1 MKHTF
6 QRPKCSDH
14 YSIVTSLGI
23 EVRDNSF
30 DLRETILFEGGLL
43 FVWYIK
49 HIKQL
54 ESIH

>member
-23 EVRDNSF
+23 EVKDNSF
-30 DLRETILFEGGLL
+30 DLGETTLFEGMLL
-43 FVWYIK
+43 FVW
-49 HIKQL
+49 
-54 ESIH
+54 